1 MKDIVI
7 DLIYTY
13 SIHVA
18 LQWGNG
24 ILRIFSI
31 YGLVFVYRTQL
42 MEAKLLPKIIH
53 LAALVCHHHHINN
66 YQGQSQQNHIDRI
79 KNRIKC
85 WVTHLCDT

>member
-1 MKDIVI
+1 MKHIVI

-13 SIHVA
+13 SIA

-31 YGLVFVYRTQL
+31 YGLVFVYQTGL
-42 MEAKLLPKIIH
+42 IEAKLLAKLIH

-66 YQGQSQQNHIDRI
+66 YQGQSPQNHIDI
-79 KNRIKC
+79 FKKNRIKC
-85 WVTHLCDT
+85 LVTHLCDT